1 MFHSQKIITMLAA
14 LAACLPISTSR
25 GLAVADRHSHAQPEK
40 VILTHLDLDLAVDFP
55 TKSLTGTA
63 TWKLNRLD
71 AKAPLVMDCREI
83 EIESIKATKSG
94 QSLATHISPQHHIF
108 GSKLEITL
116 PEGVDQITIAY
127 RTRPE
132 ASGLQ
137 WVGPEGTAGGK
148 EPFLYSQSQAIHARS
163 WVPCQDSPSVRFT
176 YNAKIRVEPKFR
188 VVMSALSD
196 EARKGSAS
204 GVYQFR
210 QERPIPSYLL
220 ALAVG
225 RFDFREIGPRSGVY
239 AEPETI
245 DLAAREF
252 EDTEAMIKA
261 VENRYG
267 PYQWGRY
274 DLLVLPPS
282 FPFGGMENPVVTFA
296 TPTVLPG
303 DKSLVSLVAHELA
316 HSWSGNLVTNATWN
330 DFWLNEGFTTYV
342 EGRIMEDLYGPERG
356 DFERRLGYEELLA
369 ELKEVPEADQRL
381 SPDFEGRDP
390 DDGVTRIPYE
400 KGRLL
405 LFQLEKRLGR
415 ETFDTFLKGWFT
427 DNSWKSVTTA
437 DFLAYLD
444 TKLQP
449 GTNPKLAGL
458 KLAEWFEKPGIPEG
472 TFAPESARLKA
483 QVDLSN
489 AWADDKVKTA
499 ELTTEKWSTQD
510 WLAFLNE
517 LPVNLPLAKLAEL
530 DQKASLTAKAN
541 AEVAHSWF
549 LRTIASGYTP
559 ADPAVDAYI
568 KRIGRRKL
576 IVPLYKAL
584 LATPAGKARA
594 NKLFEQARI
603 GYHPITTGTL
613 ERLLGGE

>member
-1 MFHSQKIITMLAA
+1 MLQTRRLLLLTAV
-14 LAACLPISTSR
+14 LAACLNPAISR
-25 GLAVADRHSHAQPEK
+25 GFAVADNHSHAQPEK

-55 TKSLTGTA
+55 TKSLWGTA
-63 TWKLNRLD
+63 TWKLKRID
-71 AKAPLVMDCREI
+71 PQAPLVMDVREI
-83 EIESIKATKSG
+83 DIASVKSTKTG
-94 QSLATHISPQHHIF
+94 QTLDTYMSPHNAIF
-108 GSKLEITL
+108 GSKLEIKL
-116 PEGVDQITIAY
+116 PADVDSITIVY

-163 WVPCQDSPSVRFT
+163 WVPCQDSPGVRFT
-176 YNAKIRVEPKFR
+176 YSAKIKVDPKHR
-188 VVMSALSD
+188 AIMSALSE
-196 EARKGSAS
+196 EARSGSAS

-225 RFDFREIGPRSGVY
+225 RLQFREIGPRSGVY

-267 PYQWGRY
+267 PYEWGRY

-342 EGRIMEDLYGPERG
+342 EGRIMEDLYGAERG
-356 DFERRLGYEELLA
+356 DVERRLGYEELMA
-369 ELKEVPEADQRL
+369 GLKEVPQPDQRL
-381 SPDFEGRDP
+381 SPDFDGRDP

-405 LFQLEKRLGR
+405 LYQLEKRLGR

-427 DNSWKSVTTA
+427 DHAWKSVTTR
-437 DFLAYLD
+437 DFLAYLEA
-444 TKLQP
+444 KVQP
-449 GTNPKLAGL
+449 STNPKLAGL
-458 KLAEWFEKPGIPEG
+458 KLMEWFEKPGIPDG
-472 TFAPESARLKA
+472 AIAPTSARLQA
-483 QVDLSN
+483 QFDLAK
-489 AWADDKVKTA
+489 AWAAGTVKTA
-499 ELTTEKWSTQD
+499 DLVTEKWSTQD

-517 LPVNLPLAKLAEL
+517 LPAKLPVAQLAEL
-530 DQKASLTAKAN
+530 DAKAQLTAKAN

-549 LRTIASGYTP
+549 LRTIPSGYTP
-559 ADPAVDAYI
+559 ADAAVDAYI
-568 KRIGRRKL
+568 RRIGRRKL

-584 LATPAGKARA
+584 LETSAGKARA
-594 NKLFEQARI
+594 KKLFEEARS

-613 ERLLGGE
+613 ERLLAGE